1 LALSVLT
8 IIVNIVC
15 LVAIVGRLFDMG
27 FTPNRL
33 TVLGANLLILINLF
47 YVFFSLVKGKSN
59 EDKVLN
65 VKHSIGKYL
74 PVYGIWFAIVIFI
87 LPLLFS

>member
-1 LALSVLT
+1 ML
-8 IIVNIVC
+8 
-15 LVAIVGRLFDMG
+15 
-27 FTPNRL
+27 NRN
-33 TVLGANLLILINLF
+33 TLIATYPQF
-47 YVFFSLVKGKSN
+47 ADADFFSLDVESN

-74 PVYGIWFAIVIFI
+74 PIYGIWFAIVIFI